1 MSSTKIFNNLFS
13 EFNKQ
18 QKESIR
24 KINKNYGYEFIEKK
38 INSLEDLEL
47 NLVGETILD
56 EYVFCNI
63 AGLASK
69 GSMFFYNPK

>member
-38 INSLEDLEL
+38 L
-47 NLVGETILD
+47 IL
-56 EYVFCNI
+56 
-63 AGLASK
+63 
-69 GSMFFYNPK
+69 